1 MGDLTMKLLISYDG
15 EVEDFRKSVGG
26 IQPAQ
31 VESDNNDKIT
41 ALENEIKNLKMVS
54 SAMRRELIELRK
66 MLLTQQ
72 LTAIEEKEKVEK
84 PEGLNFRGLTFSKSI
99 EKEFKYT
106 ELDSGTFQFKY
117 VSKRNQNI
125 HSAWTVFDV
134 QIIKFLETENTWET
148 WTDISRMINLR
159 MPQIQKIAYNI
170 KCGFFDKF
178 DYSNLLSFSKEYGLL
193 YINGMKTNVSIKTVK
208 YIVNCML
215 NSNNPFTTLLKLK
228 KSGECSD
235 LMYKVIGTNY
245 KNKQLTG
252 LLNDFRQVPIENNPE
267 KRKEMGI

>member
-1 MGDLTMKLLISYDG
+1 MKLMI
-15 EVEDFRKSVGG
+15 DFEGNATDFQKSIGG
-26 IQPAQ
+26 MQPAK
-31 VESDNNDKIT
+31 VEYADEERVT

-66 MLLTQQ
+66 LLLTQQ
-72 LTAIEEKEKVEK
+72 LTAIEEKEEFEK
-84 PEGLNFRGLTFSKSI
+84 PEGLNFRGLTFSKTT

-106 ELDSGTFQFKY
+106 ELDSGTFQF
-117 VSKRNQNI
+117 SFISNNRNI
-125 HSAWTVFDV
+125 HSAWTVFDM
-134 QIIKFLETENTWET
+134 QIIRGLENENTWET
-148 WTDISRMINLR
+148 WTDVSRMTDLR
-159 MPQIQKIAYNI
+159 IQQVQQIAYNI

-193 YINGMKTNVSIKTVK
+193 YINGMKTNIPIKTVK

-228 KSGECSD
+228 KSEECSD

-252 LLNDFRQVPIENNPE
+252 LLNDFRQVPVENNPE

>member
-1 MGDLTMKLLISYDG
+1 MGDLTMRLMI
-15 EVEDFRKSVGG
+15 DFEGDATDFQKSIGG
-26 IQPAQ
+26 MQPAK
-31 VESDNNDKIT
+31 VEYADEERVT

-66 MLLTQQ
+66 LLLTQQ
-72 LTAIEEKEKVEK
+72 LTAIEEKEEK
-84 PEGLNFRGLTFSKSI
+84 PNGLNFRGLTFSKTA
-99 EKEFKYT
+99 KKKFKYT
-106 ELDSGTFQFKY
+106 KLDSGTFQF
-117 VSKRNQNI
+117 SFISNNRNI

-134 QIIKFLETENTWET
+134 QIIMGLENENTWET
-148 WTDISRMINLR
+148 WTDLSRMTDLR
-159 MPQIQKIAYNI
+159 IQQLQQITYNI
-170 KCGFFDKF
+170 KYGFFDKF

-193 YINGMKTNVSIKTVK
+193 YINGMKTNVPIKTVK

-215 NSNNPFTTLLKLK
+215 NSNNPFTTLLKLM
-228 KSGECSD
+228 KSNECSD

-252 LLNDFRQVPIENNPE
+252 LLNDFRQVPVENNPE